1 VPETKNVLLR
11 LDPELS
17 DDLRAVAEVEGRTV
31 SDVAREAI
39 AELIDKRRRDK
50 QFLVKLDENLAR
62 HERLLRTFRER

>member
-1 VPETKNVLLR
+1 MPETKNVLLR

-39 AELIDKRRRDK
+39 AELIDQRRRDK
-50 QFLVKLDENLAR
+50 KFLMKLEENLAR
-62 HERLLRTFRER
+62 HERLLRAFRDR